1 MSYGQPGQIL
11 VTFDTIA
18 QAAQSVNSTQN
29 NLNQKL
35 QDLQSMLRPIVSDW
49 TGTAAEAYQAKQ
61 RQWDQAQQDLNTV
74 LQNVSKVLETAND
87 AYRQT
92 ESSNTN
98 AWNG

>member
-1 MSYGQPGQIL
+1 MSYGTPGQIL
-11 VTFDTIA
+11 VTFETIA
-18 QAAQSVNSTQN
+18 QAAQSVNQTQN

-61 RQWDQAQQDLNTV
+61 RQWDQAQTDLNTV

-92 ESSNTN
+92 ESSNTS
-98 AWNG
+98 AWG